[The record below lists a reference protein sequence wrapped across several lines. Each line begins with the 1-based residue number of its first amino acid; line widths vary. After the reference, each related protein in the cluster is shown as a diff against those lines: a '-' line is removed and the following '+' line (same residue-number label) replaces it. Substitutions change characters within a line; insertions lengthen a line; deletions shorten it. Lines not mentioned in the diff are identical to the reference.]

1 LRLAR
6 DSDAFQFARN
16 PLEEFGRD
24 AEDCAKHIEGNGAQR
39 RDNAHVVIRL
49 ARTCIKDDQ
58 DDEFFRVAGVL
69 EVMKMSLRREDK
81 IVCMEGSSSASS

>member
-1 LRLAR
+1 MAL
-6 DSDAFQFARN
+6 SDATM
-16 PLEEFGRD
+16 PTSSSGL
-24 AEDCAKHIEGNGAQR
+24 
-39 RDNAHVVIRL
+39 
-49 ARTCIKDDQ
+49 DDQ